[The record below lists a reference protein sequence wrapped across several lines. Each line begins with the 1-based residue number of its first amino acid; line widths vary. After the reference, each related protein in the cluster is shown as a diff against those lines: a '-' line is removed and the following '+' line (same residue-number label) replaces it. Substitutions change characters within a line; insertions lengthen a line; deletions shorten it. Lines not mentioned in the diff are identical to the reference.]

1 MKRLYKFLIA
11 CLCAT
16 LFPFS
21 VHALDTYSTDAE
33 HSIAIEAQT
42 GKILYEQNATTPA
55 SIASLSNLLTVYLV
69 YEAIEQKKLTLD
81 SQVPISDYAYNLTI
95 ASPVTNVPLDKRSY
109 SVQELIKASL
119 IASANSATI
128 ALAEQVAGSEAAFVD
143 LMKEKLVSWGIS
155 DATII
160 NSTGLSTDLLEEKQ
174 PSDETSEPKSEENRL
189 SALDVAIVA
198 RRLILD
204 YPQVLKVTSQSHFK
218 LNETTHYGTNA
229 LLRGGAYER
238 GGVDGLKTASGT
250 SIVATSVENGMRVIT
265 VILHTKEG
273 DLYPEKRFLE
283 TINLMNYS
291 YTYFK
296 WIPIVE
302 AGQPYHDSKVTVF
315 NGGKATAEAVA
326 KEDLMFVKRERYTEE
341 TKAKAEGL
349 QTIFDA
355 PLAKGTVLGTLT
367 LNDTDLIGHGYVD
380 QQPSV
385 ELVAAEDT
393 PPAIWPFSWWNHFVR
408 YVNENL

>member
-21 VHALDTYSTDAE
+21 IHALDTYSTDAE

-81 SQVPISDYAYNLTI
+81 TQVPISDYAYNLTI

-128 ALAEQVAGSEAAFVD
+128 ALAEQVAGSEATFVD

-218 LNETTHYGTNA
+218 L
-229 LLRGGAYER
+229 
-238 GGVDGLKTASGT
+238 
-250 SIVATSVENGMRVIT
+250 
-265 VILHTKEG
+265 
-273 DLYPEKRFLE
+273 DLFG
-283 TINLMNYS
+283 NQM
-291 YTYFK
+291 
-296 WIPIVE
+296 
-302 AGQPYHDSKVTVF
+302 
-315 NGGKATAEAVA
+315 
-326 KEDLMFVKRERYTEE
+326 
-341 TKAKAEGL
+341 
-349 QTIFDA
+349 
-355 PLAKGTVLGTLT
+355 
-367 LNDTDLIGHGYVD
+367 
-380 QQPSV
+380 
-385 ELVAAEDT
+385 
-393 PPAIWPFSWWNHFVR
+393 
-408 YVNENL
+408 